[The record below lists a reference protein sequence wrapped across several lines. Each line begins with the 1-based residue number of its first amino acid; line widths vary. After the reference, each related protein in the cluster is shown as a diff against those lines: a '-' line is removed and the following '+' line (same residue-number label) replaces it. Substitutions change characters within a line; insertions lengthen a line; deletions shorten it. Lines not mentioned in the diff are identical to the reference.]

1 MYDEE
6 EEKHKEVIK
15 SKEKRPSAF
24 KSVTSAA
31 KSWGNKLSPKLA
43 RKRQK
48 SAVALLKVCG
58 CLPANC
64 VI

>member
-6 EEKHKEVIK
+6 EEKHKEVK
-15 SKEKRPSAF
+15 SKEKKPNAF

-31 KSWGNKLSPKLA
+31 KSWGNKLSPKLV

-64 VI
+64 AI